1 MKKKKKHF
9 LKHDKMNNMVNKC
22 CDSNCYLGQATDLI
36 NDKLLILNVNNGH
49 GHGLRTPREEMAFT
63 ARPKIQSQSQTLG
76 MAKAYFVCHIGPIFP
91 IAFIYA
97 FIECQ

>member
-1 MKKKKKHF
+1 
-9 LKHDKMNNMVNKC
+9 MNNMVNKC

-63 ARPKIQSQSQTLG
+63 ARPKIQS
-76 MAKAYFVCHIGPIFP
+76 
-91 IAFIYA
+91 
-97 FIECQ
+97 